1 MIFLHLKAFSVLFY
15 LGSGQTCANIPS
27 WMKNALN
34 AKIIGGQSAPSPI
47 PWQVYLQI
55 SFNSLGQSGRCG
67 GTILDEETILSAAH
81 CFIIQGE
88 FIQYP
93 H

>member
-1 MIFLHLKAFSVLFY
+1 MSAYALSVLFF
-15 LGSGQTCANIPS
+15 LGSGQTCAKIPS

-88 FIQYP
+88 FIQY
-93 H
+93 HC